1 MGYRSKDKQWPKEK
15 WQQVN
20 QLSSKHCRKLK
31 IGKCSG
37 RISSSR
43 STTGTILQTRINYGD
58 KQFNLIANLVLKI
71 DLFIL

>member
-1 MGYRSKDKQWPKEK
+1 MTKRKMSKSESIILKT
-15 WQQVN
+15 
-20 QLSSKHCRKLK
+20 LCRKLK

-71 DLFIL
+71 IG